1 MLVRVAFLEKRLA
14 KFEHLVNALYC
25 SYYWYCKGV
34 YLVVPLISSEF
45 GLICV
50 IGVILILIPNHV
62 QCNERVHVWLYCCI
76 NSQINF
82 LLCTESKKP
91 SDELWRSE

>member
-1 MLVRVAFLEKRLA
+1 MRDRLTNISRGSLPRDGYGVLYYVYGPMLVRVAFLEKRLA

-45 GLICV
+45 GLIC
-50 IGVILILIPNHV
+50 H
-62 QCNERVHVWLYCCI
+62 R
-76 NSQINF
+76 
-82 LLCTESKKP
+82 
-91 SDELWRSE
+91 SDFDLNPKSCSM

>member
-50 IGVILILIPNHV
+50 IGVILILIPNPV
-62 QCNERVHVWLYCCI
+62 QCNERVRPCVALLLY
-76 NSQINF
+76 
-82 LLCTESKKP
+82 
-91 SDELWRSE
+91 